1 MRYNLFTGLIFGGD
15 NVLSSE
21 TKSTIAEMVALLEPL
36 SEADKKQALA
46 LIQGMIIG
54 KELAKDPK
62 TA

>member
-54 KELAKDPK
+54 KELAKEPK